1 MMHLDNDAG
10 LGQALRKF
18 KPLRGKRVALL
29 EAEGFDPH
37 RLETLREAYE
47 LAGAEVVLIAPTDE
61 LEDMQGKRV
70 SADISV
76 SNTAAE
82 VYHAL
87 CVPGSAR
94 AIATLRDSTEACEFV
109 RSFVQNGKWVALLDH
124 GPLLLESIGVSAGRT
139 LTSDPD
145 LKDELVHTGAHW
157 ASEPVICDQQLI
169 TAQGDAQL
177 ATFLRVS
184 SLSFQ
189 EKPSEPPP
197 GYH

>member
-1 MMHLDNDAG
+1 MMHLENDEG

-18 KPLRGKRVALL
+18 RPLTGKRIALL
-29 EAEGFDPH
+29 EADGCEAS
-37 RLETLREAYE
+37 RLETLKEAYE
-47 LAGAEVVLIAPTDE
+47 LAGAEIVLVAPSEQFHDA
-61 LEDMQGKRV
+61 QGNTIT
-70 SADISV
+70 ADIAV
-76 SNTAAE
+76 GNTAAE

-94 AIATLRDSTEACEFV
+94 AIAQLRNATEACEFV

-124 GPLLLESIGVSAGRT
+124 GPCLLESIGVSAGRT
-139 LTSDPD
+139 LTSAPG
-145 LKDELVHTGAHW
+145 LREELEHTGAVW
-157 ASEPVICDQQLI
+157 VSEPVISDQQLI

-177 ATFLRVS
+177 EAFLRVT

-189 EKPSEPPP
+189 EKRSEPPP

>member
-1 MMHLDNDAG
+1 MMHLDQDAG

-29 EAEGFDPH
+29 DAEGFDRA
-37 RLETLREAYE
+37 RLETLTEAYE
-47 LAGAEVVLIAPTDE
+47 LAGAEVVLVAPAEELTDARGERIIA
-61 LEDMQGKRV
+61 QI
-70 SADISV
+70 AV

-87 CVPGSAR
+87 CVPGSAA
-94 AIATLRDSTEACEFV
+94 AIARLRDSTDACEFV

-124 GPLLLESIGVSAGRT
+124 GPLLLESTGVSAGRT
-139 LTSDPD
+139 LTSDPA
-145 LKDELVHTGAHW
+145 LQAELEHTGARW
-157 ASEPVICDQQLI
+157 TSEPLISDQQLI

-177 ATFLRVS
+177 EAFLRVS